1 MLFEA
6 FMVFYLLECLA
17 LIAVAFWYYHE
28 PKKQEKKIYNPW
40 GFWN

>member
-6 FMVFYLLECLA
+6 FMVFYLLECLV
-17 LIAVAFWYYHE
+17 LITVGFWFYCE

-40 GFWN
+40 GFWD